1 MYRPPAL
8 FAQTGHNPVLIDGT
22 SYVSADGIIQDKGFQ
37 SSWDPVLKN
46 LVVKGPNDF
55 LKFHVGSPYGL
66 SKGKIVELG
75 GKVRFLNGNVMI
87 PESAGIFFEEL
98 SFSPKPTIASRVLP
112 STPMIS
118 QSLYGAKKVETAP
131 RFQIRRVVID
141 AGHGGRD
148 FGAISPRGTREK
160 ELALEVATGLRD
172 ELEKLGIEAILSR
185 DKDVFIPLKERAL
198 VANKKN
204 ADFFISVHANAST
217 SRSLQGFEIY
227 YLSEAT
233 DDAALAV
240 ERAENSVLTLENTRW
255 ENPNAD
261 LKKIYWDLKET
272 ENRKESIRIAHHV
285 AEAVE
290 SSAVVS
296 HRRIRAAN
304 FYVLK
309 WTECPAVLLELGY
322 ITNPADERRLKSA
335 LYRRQ
340 LVQGIVKGIMEYKA
354 EFEKT
359 DGFTQ

>member
-1 MYRPPAL
+1 MWSSPAL
-8 FAQTGHNPVLIDGT
+8 FGQTNHSSTLIGGI
-22 SYVSADGIIQDKGFQ
+22 SYVSADGMAKDKGFQ

-46 LVVKGPNDF
+46 LIIKGPSDF
-55 LKFHVGSPYGL
+55 LKFHVGSKYGL
-66 SKGKIVELG
+66 SKGEVVDLG
-75 GKVRFLNGNVMI
+75 GPVRLLNGSVMI
-87 PESAGIFFEEL
+87 PESAGVFFEAL
-98 SFSPKPTIASRVLP
+98 SFSPKPTIAIRMLP

-118 QSLYGAKKVETAP
+118 QSLYGAKKVEAAP

-160 ELALEVATGLRD
+160 DLTLEIATGLRD
-172 ELEKLGIEAILSR
+172 ELEKLGVETTLSR
-185 DKDVFIPLKERAL
+185 STDRFIPLKERAL
-198 VANKKN
+198 IANKKN
-204 ADFFISVHANAST
+204 ADFFISIHANAST
-217 SRSLQGFEIY
+217 SRSLQGFEVY

-255 ENPNAD
+255 ENPSAD

-285 AEAVE
+285 AEGVE

-335 LYRRQ
+335 LYREQ

-354 EFEKT
+354 EFERT